1 MGSQLKSSSTHLEP
15 QRGSWPSGDYL
26 TDERWGL
33 IAPHLP
39 GKKGDPGRQARDNR
53 LFIEAVFWVVRNH
66 ASWRSL
72 PADFGKW
79 YTTYTRFRRW
89 TLDGRWPEV
98 LTALAADDG
107 CEFYYED
114 GEIRYG
120 ARKSLD
126 AAEGSDSPADRGASG
141 AEDRDVGSQR

>member
-1 MGSQLKSSSTHLEP
+1 MGSQLKSSDAHLEP
-15 QRGSWPSGDYL
+15 RSGPFQSEDYL

-33 IAPHLP
+33 IASHLP

-79 YTTYTRFRRW
+79 YTAYTRFRRW

-98 LTALAADDG
+98 LTALAAGDG
-107 CEFYYED
+107 CEFYYEN

-120 ARKSLD
+120 ERKPHPQG
-126 AAEGSDSPADRGASG
+126 EGSDSPADRGVSG
-141 AEDRDVGSQR
+141 SEDQDVGARN

>member
-1 MGSQLKSSSTHLEP
+1 MGSQLKSSDTHLEP
-15 QRGSWPSGDYL
+15 QTGSSPSEDYL

-33 IAPHLP
+33 IASHLP

-79 YTTYTRFRRW
+79 YTAYTRFRRW

-107 CEFYYED
+107 CEFYYEN

-120 ARKSLD
+120 ARNRHAD
-126 AAEGSDSPADRGASG
+126 GDGSVSPADTGVSGADDRGAQS
-141 AEDRDVGSQR
+141 

>member
-1 MGSQLKSSSTHLEP
+1 MGRQLESSNARLEP
-15 QRGSWPSGDYL
+15 PRGSFLTEDYL

-33 IAPHLP
+33 IASHLP

-107 CEFYYED
+107 CEFYYEN

-120 ARKSLD
+120 ARKSD
-126 AAEGSDSPADRGASG
+126 PEGGGSDLPVDRGL
-141 AEDRDVGSQR
+141 QT